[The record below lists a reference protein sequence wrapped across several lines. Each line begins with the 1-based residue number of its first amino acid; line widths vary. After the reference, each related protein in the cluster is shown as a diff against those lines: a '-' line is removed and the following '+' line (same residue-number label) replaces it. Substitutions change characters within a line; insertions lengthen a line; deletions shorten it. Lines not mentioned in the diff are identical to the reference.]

1 MKESF
6 ITEAEKHTEIAGKYD
21 VIVAGSGPSGFA
33 AAVTAARNG
42 AKTLIIEAQ
51 SGVGGISTSGLM
63 SHFTGRV
70 DSRLYSKILER
81 SHKQDFFKCDDKV
94 RIDPELLKNTYLGML
109 QAIQRQIFLT

>member
-63 SHFTGRV
+63 SHFTGFIPWFAM
-70 DSRLYSKILER
+70 LLKTATA
-81 SHKQDFFKCDDKV
+81 FA
-94 RIDPELLKNTYLGML
+94 ELLPKIKAEGGHTL
-109 QAIQRQIFLT
+109 QMF